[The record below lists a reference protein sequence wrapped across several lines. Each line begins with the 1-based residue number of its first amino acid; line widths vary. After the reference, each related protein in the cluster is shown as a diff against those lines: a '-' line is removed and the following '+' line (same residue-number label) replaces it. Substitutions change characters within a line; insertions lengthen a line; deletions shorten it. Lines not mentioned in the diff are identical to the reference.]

1 MDEITEIFI
10 QSAKQTQKEVVIK
23 ESSVNMIKKAFLDY
37 KLVISMT
44 LIVIFTFILFF
55 ESLLVNAAVTMAHEQ
70 AHAQGCIYAGGTAE
84 VSWSVFFVSAQT
96 ACYGADQEY
105 LKMLNTIQEVSD
117 YPTILIYI
125 GIVLANI
132 TLCIFVWIMFVW
144 SSFTR

>member
-84 VSWSVFFVSAQT
+84 VSWSVFFIYAET
-96 ACYGADQEY
+96 ICTGADTEY
-105 LKMLNTIQEVSD
+105 LTMLNTVQEISD

-125 GIVLANI
+125 GIVITNI
-132 TLCIFVWIMFVW
+132 TLCIFIWIMFVW
-144 SSFTR
+144 SSITR